1 MVVKPT
7 VVTDDSFKAE
17 VLDSE
22 IPVLVD
28 FWATWCPP
36 CRQMAPVIND
46 LAIELDGTVK
56 IAKMD
61 TDENQT
67 VPRLYGISSIPTFNL
82 YKGGELVASFVG
94 GRPKRTLRD
103 EIRKALSEG
112 Q

>member
-1 MVVKPT
+1 
-7 VVTDDSFKAE
+7 
-17 VLDSE
+17 
-22 IPVLVD
+22 
-28 FWATWCPP
+28 
-36 CRQMAPVIND
+36 
-46 LAIELDGTVK
+46 
-56 IAKMD
+56 MD